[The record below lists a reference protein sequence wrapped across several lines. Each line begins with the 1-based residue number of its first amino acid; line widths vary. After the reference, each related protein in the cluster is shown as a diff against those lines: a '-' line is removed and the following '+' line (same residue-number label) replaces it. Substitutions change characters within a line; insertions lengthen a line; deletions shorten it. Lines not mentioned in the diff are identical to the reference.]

1 MADDTKMPSAERE
14 VSSAGTSVPAS
25 SVFYPLTRLRDDM
38 DRLFDDFFGGRQWP
52 PGRGSEGWGRLP
64 SHFNVVGNGL
74 VEVKLDVSETPEAI
88 EIEAEIPGVS
98 ESDLDIAL
106 SGGVLTIKGEKT
118 QKSEEK
124 KKDFYRSERSYGSF
138 QRSFGVPDSIDS
150 DRIEA
155 TFDKGVL
162 HIVLPKKPEAKTET
176 KKIAVKGS

>member
-1 MADDTKMPSAERE
+1 MADDTKMPSGGRE
-14 VSSAGTSVPAS
+14 ASRAGPSVPAS
-25 SVFYPLTRLRDDM
+25 GVFYPLTRLRDDM
-38 DRLFDDFFGGRQWP
+38 DRLFDDFFG
-52 PGRGSEGWGRLP
+52 GRLP

-88 EIEAEIPGVS
+88 EIEAEIPGVG

-106 SGGVLTIKGEKT
+106 SGGVLTISGEKT

-162 HIVLPKKPEAKTET
+162 HILLPKKPEAKTET
-176 KKIAVKGS
+176 KKIAVKSS